1 MKVLTVLKELVHGW
15 RLYAD
20 PITHESG
27 SDAYKRCAEE
37 LSDMLKVIEALG
49 KFVPGNGVGL
59 SYGTIAWVVHDGK
72 RYIREWHPMDPA
84 PNGTPLGNWWDLEGG
99 RDAMNKRFSEH
110 EVTHYSIIEVPKMPD
125 GEEPSVIPKITTG
138 QQEFDITVGKHHGV
152 HSQYRAST
160 ILVNPR
166 TDALMAISHDAP
178 TEEEAVE
185 NVAQRAD
192 AVLKTFFSEY
202 KIVRL

>member
-1 MKVLTVLKELVHGW
+1 MNILKKLVEDWRDAADSKQYQSALRRNAFNQCANELEAMVG
-15 RLYAD
+15 A
-20 PITHESG
+20 
-27 SDAYKRCAEE
+27 
-37 LSDMLKVIEALG
+37 VEALG
-49 KFVPGNGVGL
+49 KFIPGNGVGL
-59 SYGTIAWVVHDGK
+59 PHGTVAWVVYDGR

-110 EVTHYSIIEVPKMPD
+110 EVTHYSVIEVPKMPD
-125 GEEPSVIPKITTG
+125 DKEPSVVPKITAG
-138 QQEFDITVGKHHGV
+138 QKEFDITVGRFHEYGHFF
-152 HSQYRAST
+152 AST
-160 ILVNPR
+160 TLVNPQSG
-166 TDALMAISHDAP
+166 TCIVITNTEP

-185 NVAQRAD
+185 GVVARAD